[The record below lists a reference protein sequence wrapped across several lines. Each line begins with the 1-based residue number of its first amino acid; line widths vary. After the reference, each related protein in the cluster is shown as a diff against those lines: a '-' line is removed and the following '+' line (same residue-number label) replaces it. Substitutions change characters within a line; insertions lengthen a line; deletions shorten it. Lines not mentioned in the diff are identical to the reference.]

1 MTSKKRGGAY
11 GSSAPAASFIRRK
24 NERRGGPAAGG
35 QVRGPPPPPRPGYP
49 LPELGGSYSELG
61 GVLGLLFLKG
71 LFPPWGG
78 VWVWAVQGRGGL
90 VLFGVLDPPV
100 CNKKGGGVLR

>member
-11 GSSAPAASFIRRK
+11 GSSAPAVSFIRRK

-35 QVRGPPPPPRPGYP
+35 QVRGPPPPPAG
-49 LPELGGSYSELG
+49 LPPSRARGELFRAG

-100 CNKKGGGVLR
+100 CNKKGGGVLP